1 MDHET
6 MFEKWRRDRAAV
18 EPAADFTDRVM
29 QGLDAPQVE
38 PVIGSAV
45 QPRGLRRLVQATA
58 CAAAVLAALFR
69 VVELL
74 SLFATSQIE
83 I

>member
-18 EPAADFTDRVM
+18 EPAPDFANRVM
-29 QGLDAPQVE
+29 QALDTPVVE
-38 PVIGSAV
+38 PVIEAAV
-45 QPRGLRRLVQATA
+45 QPRGVRRMVQATA
-58 CAAAVLAALFR
+58 CTAAVLAALFR

-83 I
+83 N

>member
-18 EPAADFTDRVM
+18 EPAPDFADRVL
-29 QGLDAPQVE
+29 QTLDAPNVE
-38 PVIGSAV
+38 PVIEAAV
-45 QPRGLRRLVQATA
+45 QPRGVRRLVQAPV
-58 CAAAVLAALFR
+58 CAAALLAALFR

-83 I
+83 N

>member
-6 MFEKWRRDRAAV
+6 MFEQWRRDRAAV
-18 EPAADFTDRVM
+18 EPAADFADRVM
-29 QGLDAPQVE
+29 QSLDGPGVE
-38 PVIGSAV
+38 PATEASNR
-45 QPRGLRRLVQATA
+45 PRGVRRLVQATV
-58 CAAAVLAALFR
+58 CAAAVTAALFR

-83 I
+83 N

>member
-1 MDHET
+1 MDHES
-6 MFEKWRRDRAAV
+6 MFENWRRDRSAV
-18 EPAADFTDRVM
+18 EPAADFADRVM
-29 QGLDAPQVE
+29 QSLAAPQVE
-38 PVIGSAV
+38 PAPESVI
-45 QPRGLRRLVQATA
+45 QPRGVRRLVQATA

-83 I
+83 N